1 MNPFCTVLG
10 EECLLLSCATNVM
23 YEVLSLH
30 TSTHT
35 HIVEDQVAEVY
46 KDFEVAAQVDPE
58 RMKRR
63 SQASSDSSSI
73 ASRDLK

>member
-1 MNPFCTVLG
+1 MKYFLPT
-10 EECLLLSCATNVM
+10 LL
-23 YEVLSLH
+23 
-30 TSTHT
+30 HT

-46 KDFEVAAQVDPE
+46 KDFEVVAQVDPK